1 MKFSIKDCFS
11 KCDQIRRNLQIWLH
25 SLKKSLMENF
35 IFCAVTYG
43 YGYQSHGEN
52 AFHNLLK
59 FYLGLKSPNMSF
71 TERWWGKY
79 PFLLPHL
86 SCYQVNVHILYNK
99 FMKYTPPLPAKYL
112 SSVTNTFNNNCYKT
126 TVLIVSEISYFKETI
141 EL

>member
-1 MKFSIKDCFS
+1 MKFSIKHFFS
-11 KCDQIRRNLQIWLH
+11 KCNQIRSFLRIWLH

-71 TERWWGKY
+71 TEKGGEENI
-79 PFLLPHL
+79 P
-86 SCYQVNVHILYNK
+86 SCSFIYLVTKSMCTY
-99 FMKYTPPLPAKYL
+99 YTTIYEIHTPSPR
-112 SSVTNTFNNNCYKT
+112 
-126 TVLIVSEISYFKETI
+126 EISFFSYQHI
-141 EL
+141 QQ